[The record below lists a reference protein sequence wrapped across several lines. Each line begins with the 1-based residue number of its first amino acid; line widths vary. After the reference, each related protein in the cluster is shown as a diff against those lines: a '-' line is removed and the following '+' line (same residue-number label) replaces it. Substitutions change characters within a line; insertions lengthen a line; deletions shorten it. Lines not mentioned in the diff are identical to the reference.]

1 MKTLLKCL
9 SALIIIAAGVL
20 SLRKNPLKSDTIT
33 EKSIITV
40 RYTTPYLNTQNTEEK
55 FSGVVEHLQYS
66 SNVAQ
71 VFNTLLGAKKW
82 ESKTALLTDPLSLHD
97 DSLIQKIPTMLLTQI
112 NTDTTVWT
120 VVTLD
125 NTTYTI
131 TSIINEEGV
140 EKAVLDPNPAY
151 TIQEQNWTFTVE
163 TLQ

>member
-1 MKTLLKCL
+1 MKTLLRWL
-9 SALIIIAAGVL
+9 LAVIIIVAGVL
-20 SLRKNPLKSDTIT
+20 FLRKNPLKSDTVN

-40 RYTTPYLNTQNTEEK
+40 NYTVPYTNTQNTEEV
-55 FSGVVEHLQYS
+55 FSGMIEHLQYS
-66 SNVAQ
+66 SSVAQ
-71 VFNTLLGAKKW
+71 VFSTLSGAKKW

-97 DSLIQKIPTMLLTQI
+97 DSLVQKMPTMLLSQM
-112 NTDTTVWT
+112 NTDTTIGT

-125 NTTYTI
+125 DTTYTI

-140 EKAVLDPNPAY
+140 EKAILDPNPAY

>member
-1 MKTLLKCL
+1 MKTLLRWL
-9 SALIIIAAGVL
+9 LAVIIIVAGVL
-20 SLRKNPLKSDTIT
+20 FLRKNPLKSDTVN

-40 RYTTPYLNTQNTEEK
+40 NYTVPYTNTQNTEEV
-55 FSGVVEHLQYS
+55 FSGMIEHLQYGS
-66 SNVAQ
+66 SVAQ
-71 VFNTLLGAKKW
+71 VFSALSGAKKW
-82 ESKTALLTDPLSLHD
+82 ESKTALLKDPLSLHD
-97 DSLIQKIPTMLLTQI
+97 DSLVQKMPTMLLTQM

-125 NTTYTI
+125 DTTYTI

>member
-1 MKTLLKCL
+1 MKTLLRRL
-9 SALIIIAAGVL
+9 LAVIIIVAGVL
-20 SLRKNPLKSDTIT
+20 FLRKNPLKSDTVN

-40 RYTTPYLNTQNTEEK
+40 NYTVPYTNTQNTEEV
-55 FSGVVEHLQYS
+55 FSGMIEHLQYS
-66 SNVAQ
+66 SSVAQ
-71 VFNTLLGAKKW
+71 VFSTLSGAKKW
-82 ESKTALLTDPLSLHD
+82 ESKTALLKDPFSLHD
-97 DSLIQKIPTMLLTQI
+97 DSLFQKMPTMLLTQM

-125 NTTYTI
+125 DTTYTI

>member
-1 MKTLLKCL
+1 MKTLLRWL
-9 SALIIIAAGVL
+9 LAVIIIVAGVL
-20 SLRKNPLKSDTIT
+20 FLRKNPLKSDTVN

-40 RYTTPYLNTQNTEEK
+40 NYTVPYTNTQNTEEV
-55 FSGVVEHLQYS
+55 FSGMIEHLQYS
-66 SNVAQ
+66 SSVAQ
-71 VFNTLLGAKKW
+71 VFSTLSGAKKW

-97 DSLIQKIPTMLLTQI
+97 DSLVQKMPTMLLSQMSIDSTI
-112 NTDTTVWT
+112 GT

-125 NTTYTI
+125 DTTYTI

>member
-1 MKTLLKCL
+1 MKTLLRWL
-9 SALIIIAAGVL
+9 LAVIIIVAGVL
-20 SLRKNPLKSDTIT
+20 FLRKNPLKSDTVN

-40 RYTTPYLNTQNTEEK
+40 NYTVPYTNTQNTEEV
-55 FSGVVEHLQYS
+55 FSGMIEHLQYS
-66 SNVAQ
+66 SSVAQ
-71 VFNTLLGAKKW
+71 VFSTLSGAKKW
-82 ESKTALLTDPLSLHD
+82 ESKTALLTDPLSLYD
-97 DSLIQKIPTMLLTQI
+97 DSLVQKMPTMLLSQMSIDSTI
-112 NTDTTVWT
+112 GT

-125 NTTYTI
+125 DTTYTI

>member
-1 MKTLLKCL
+1 MKTLLRRL
-9 SALIIIAAGVL
+9 LAVIIIVAGVL
-20 SLRKNPLKSDTIT
+20 FLRKNPLKSDTVN

-40 RYTTPYLNTQNTEEK
+40 NYTVPYTNTQNTEEV
-55 FSGVVEHLQYS
+55 FSGMIEHLQYRS
-66 SNVAQ
+66 SVAQ
-71 VFNTLLGAKKW
+71 VFSTLSGAKKW
-82 ESKTALLTDPLSLHD
+82 ESKTALLKDPFSLHD
-97 DSLIQKIPTMLLTQI
+97 DSLVQKMPTMLLTQM
-112 NTDTTVWT
+112 NTDTTIGT

>member
-1 MKTLLKCL
+1 MKSLLKWL
-9 SALIIIAAGVL
+9 LPILIIAAGVFL
-20 SLRKNPLKSDTIT
+20 LRKNPFKSDTIT
-33 EKSIITV
+33 EKSIITI
-40 RYTTPYLNTQNTEEK
+40 RYSTPYTNTQNTEEV
-55 FSGVVEHLQYS
+55 FSGMIEHLQYS
-66 SNVAQ
+66 SSVAQ
-71 VFNTLLGAKKW
+71 VFSTLSGAKKW
-82 ESKTALLTDPLSLHD
+82 ESKTALLKDPFSLHD
-97 DSLIQKIPTMLLTQI
+97 DSLIQKMPTMLLTQM

-125 NTTYTI
+125 DITYTI

>member
-1 MKTLLKCL
+1 MKTLLRWL
-9 SALIIIAAGVL
+9 LAVIIIVAGVL
-20 SLRKNPLKSDTIT
+20 FLRKNPLKSDTVN

-40 RYTTPYLNTQNTEEK
+40 NYTVPYTNTQNTEEV
-55 FSGVVEHLQYS
+55 FSGMIEHLQYS
-66 SNVAQ
+66 SSVAQ
-71 VFNTLLGAKKW
+71 VFSTLSGAKKW
-82 ESKTALLTDPLSLHD
+82 ESKTALLKDPFSLHD
-97 DSLIQKIPTMLLTQI
+97 DSLVQKMPTMLLSQMSIDSTI
-112 NTDTTVWT
+112 GT

-151 TIQEQNWTFTVE
+151 TIQQQNWTFTVE

>member
-40 RYTTPYLNTQNTEEK
+40 RYTTPYLNTQNTEEE
-55 FSGVVEHLQYS
+55 FSGVVE
-66 SNVAQ
+66 
-71 VFNTLLGAKKW
+71 W

-131 TSIINEEGV
+131 TSIINEEGI

-151 TIQEQNWTFTVE
+151 TIQEQNGTFTVE

>member
-1 MKTLLKCL
+1 MKSLLKWL
-9 SALIIIAAGVL
+9 LAILIIAAGVFL
-20 SLRKNPLKSDTIT
+20 LRKNPFKSDTIT

-40 RYTTPYLNTQNTEEK
+40 RYTTPYLNTQNTEEE

-97 DSLIQKIPTMLLTQI
+97 DSLIQKMPTMLLSQI
-112 NTDTTVWT
+112 NTDTTIGT
-120 VVTLD
+120 VVALD
-125 NTTYTI
+125 DTTYTI

>member
-1 MKTLLKCL
+1 MKTLLRWL
-9 SALIIIAAGVL
+9 LAVIIIVAGVL
-20 SLRKNPLKSDTIT
+20 FLRKNPLKSDTVN

-40 RYTTPYLNTQNTEEK
+40 NYTVPYTNTQNTEEV
-55 FSGVVEHLQYS
+55 FSGMIEHLQYS
-66 SNVAQ
+66 SSVAQ
-71 VFNTLLGAKKW
+71 VFSTLSGAKKW

-97 DSLIQKIPTMLLTQI
+97 DSLVQKMPTMLLSQMSIDSTI
-112 NTDTTVWT
+112 GT

>member
-1 MKTLLKCL
+1 MKTLLRWL
-9 SALIIIAAGVL
+9 LAVIIIVAGVL
-20 SLRKNPLKSDTIT
+20 FLRKNPLKSDTVN

-40 RYTTPYLNTQNTEEK
+40 NYTVPYTNTQNTEEV
-55 FSGVVEHLQYS
+55 FSGMIEHLQYS
-66 SNVAQ
+66 SSVAQ
-71 VFNTLLGAKKW
+71 VFSTLSGAKKW
-82 ESKTALLTDPLSLHD
+82 ESKTALLKDPFSLHD